1 MTVLLDIYVWLWPR
15 MQVRHLVRRSAY
27 LLGLALFLIGPL
39 LYLNVDLIRQGFK
52 PSRAGLHIEA
62 DRGRLDSDV
71 YTLPAED
78 E

>member
-1 MTVLLDIYVWLWPR
+1 

-62 DRGRLDSDV
+62 DRGRFESDV

>member
-1 MTVLLDIYVWLWPR
+1 MLLDIYLWLWPR
-15 MQVRHLVRRSAY
+15 MQVRHMVRRSAY
-27 LLGLALFLIGPL
+27 LLGLALCLIGPL

-62 DRGRLDSDV
+62 DHGSFDSGL
-71 YTLPAED
+71 YPLTSRD